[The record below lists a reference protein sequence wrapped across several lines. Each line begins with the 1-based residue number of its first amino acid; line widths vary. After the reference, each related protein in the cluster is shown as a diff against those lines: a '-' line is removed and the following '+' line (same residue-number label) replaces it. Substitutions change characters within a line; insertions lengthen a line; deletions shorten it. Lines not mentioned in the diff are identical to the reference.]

1 MSATMSDQSK
11 PSQQS
16 ANPTPPTEQGVSTL
30 SVHAGEDRQKVN
42 NAITDSVVLASTFT
56 FEDTQSIISFIE
68 NGEDRGEYGRY
79 GVPGEKVVER
89 KLAALEGAEEA
100 TVYSSGMAA
109 FVGVLNSTLSSGDEI
124 VFFDECYHRS
134 REYCR
139 TYLSQFGVV
148 TKEVKTGDYDAM
160 EAAITPKTKLLVS
173 ESPTN
178 PHRAS
183 LIWIVL
189 RRSENN
195 TASPP
200 SSTRRWPRPLTFL
213 QLLMAL
219 I

>member
-11 PSQQS
+11 PSQQP
-16 ANPTPPTEQGVSTL
+16 ARPTPPSEQGVSTL
-30 SVHAGEDRQKVN
+30 SVHAGEERQKVN

-56 FEDTQSIISFIE
+56 FEDTQSIISQSIISFIE

-100 TVYSSGMAA
+100 IVYSSGMAA

-139 TYLSQFGVV
+139 KYLSQFGVV

-160 EAAITPKTKLLVS
+160 EAAITPK
-173 ESPTN
+173 
-178 PHRAS
+178 
-183 LIWIVL
+183 
-189 RRSENN
+189 RSENN
-195 TASPP
+195 TASRR
-200 SSTRRWPRPLTFL
+200 SSMRP
-213 QLLMAL
+213 
-219 I
+219 